1 MKRFQNAAM
10 GTLAVTLLTF
20 GTACSSD
27 SGQASEEVSG
37 VTAGGSCPNAF
48 SFKGKRYVEV
58 ANLTFHAAEKAG
70 TAARKECDDSGSANS
85 TTIVEQQPA
94 FRVDGVSPS
103 VAIAVGSTA
112 DTAQLFLSDEVKGI
126 PEEIRNLPSGE

>member
-1 MKRFQNAAM
+1 M
-10 GTLAVTLLTF
+10 GVLAVMLLTF

-27 SGQASEEVSG
+27 SGQAGEGVSDG
-37 VTAGGSCPNAF
+37 TAEGACPNAF
-48 SFKGKRYVEV
+48 SFKGKRYVAV

-70 TAARKECDDSGSANS
+70 TASRKECDDSGRRNS
-85 TTIVEQQPA
+85 IAIMEEQPA

-112 DTAQLFLSDEVKGI
+112 DTAKLFLSDEIKGI
-126 PEEIRNLPSGE
+126 SEEIRNLPSGK